1 MTIFWLHEVCKI
13 SVFAFRFF
21 LLVCDRLTKK
31 DLTGLYEDITC
42 CNSTINCILTI
53 LYIIS
58 SFSSPKLLQN
68 PTTLTNPL
76 SSPTNHIR
84 TRKAPASMASIN
96 QNLLYITLP
105 EGSLRSEKKF
115 FFPNREKFTFYP
127 LGSLPGYYHFS
138 LNRNCWVD
146 DLYPLKR
153 TWNFIQKASIFRRGA
168 LRVEICPSCHSRRRE
183 CRLFASGVNFSMNTN
198 FVVILSLKLFRFN
211 V

>member
-1 MTIFWLHEVCKI
+1 MCQKLI
-13 SVFAFRFF
+13 SFPSISEDQ
-21 LLVCDRLTKK
+21 LVLSSDIWALKDQLVGVHLPHYASPTTLT
-31 DLTGLYEDITC
+31 TPATP
-42 CNSTINCILTI
+42 TT
-53 LYIIS
+53 
-58 SFSSPKLLQN
+58 

-105 EGSLRSEKKF
+105 EGSLRSVKKF

-153 TWNFIQKASIFRRGA
+153 TWNFIQKSWIFRREA
-168 LRVEICPSCHSRRRE
+168 LRGEICPSCHSRRRE

-198 FVVILSLKLFRFN
+198 FVVILSLKLFRFM

>member
-1 MTIFWLHEVCKI
+1 MQMCQKLI
-13 SVFAFRFF
+13 SFPSISEDQ
-21 LLVCDRLTKK
+21 LVLSSDIWALK
-31 DLTGLYEDITC
+31 DQLVGVHLPHYASPTTL
-42 CNSTINCILTI
+42 ST
-53 LYIIS
+53 
-58 SFSSPKLLQN
+58 

-105 EGSLRSEKKF
+105 EGSLRSVKKF

-138 LNRNCWVD
+138 LNRSCWVD

-153 TWNFIQKASIFRRGA
+153 TWNFIQKSFIFRMENPA
-168 LRVEICPSCHSRRRE
+168 V
-183 CRLFASGVNFSMNTN
+183 
-198 FVVILSLKLFRFN
+198 
-211 V
+211 